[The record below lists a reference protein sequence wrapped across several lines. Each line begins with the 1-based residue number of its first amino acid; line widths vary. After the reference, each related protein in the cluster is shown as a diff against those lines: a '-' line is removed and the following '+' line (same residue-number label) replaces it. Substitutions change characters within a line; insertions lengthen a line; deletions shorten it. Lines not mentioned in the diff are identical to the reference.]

1 MINGKVKLKLKWT
14 KYCVLSVGD
23 KDNEIANDGNAYI
36 IIFTIKDIKLYVPL
50 VNLSSRDNQKLSK
63 LISKGFE
70 RSVYWNEYKTKKKS
84 NKNTTNQF
92 WFLRES
98 NFSGVNGL
106 FVLVYSNQDAASRRF
121 KAKRYY
127 LPKGIMDNYN
137 VIINGKSLYDHP
149 VLFRYKTI
157 KRN

>member
-50 VNLSSRDNQKLSK
+50 VNLSARDNQKLSK

-70 RSVYWNEYKTKKKS
+70 RSVYWNEYKTKKK
-84 NKNTTNQF
+84 K
-92 WFLRES
+92 
-98 NFSGVNGL
+98 
-106 FVLVYSNQDAASRRF
+106 
-121 KAKRYY
+121 
-127 LPKGIMDNYN
+127 
-137 VIINGKSLYDHP
+137 
-149 VLFRYKTI
+149 
-157 KRN
+157 